1 MSKRRLFFTDR
12 QLLFICNEGTCTES
26 DDWEENEI
34 ARGMIQNMF
43 PHVNTVDKHNGMVQ
57 AMAHISEYSGRE
69 LSYDS
74 DALKA
79 ISGALAVLPPAMG

>member
-1 MSKRRLFFTDR
+1 
-12 QLLFICNEGTCTES
+12 
-26 DDWEENEI
+26 
-34 ARGMIQNMF
+34 MIQNMF